1 MSWIVTSWMIFLWTL
16 LLPVAPFIKQSNC
29 WYHVTKNRILWGGKI
44 TVIKSKRWSGHHFVW
59 TDRGGETWEY
69 TVKKMPRFTPWWK
82 LVLYSGVERK
92 VRYKV

>member
-1 MSWIVTSWMIFLWTL
+1 M
-16 LLPVAPFIKQSNC
+16 
-29 WYHVTKNRILWGGKI
+29 I

-69 TVKKMPRFTPWWK
+69 TVKKMPRFTPWWR